1 MAKKTQSPPKSFEDG
16 MRELEAI
23 LSEMENGQIGL
34 EESLTR
40 YERGAFLIQHCRSVL
55 SAAQTQIEQLTRSP
69 DGEPRLAPVA
79 DDVAGGVDGKGRG

>member
-1 MAKKTQSPPKSFEDG
+1 MAKKTQAAPKSFEDG

-55 SAAQTQIEQLTRSP
+55 SAAQTQIEQMTRGP
-69 DGEPRLAPVA
+69 DNEPRVTAIVA
-79 DDVAGGVDGKGRG
+79 EEKSDSGSV

>member
-1 MAKKTQSPPKSFEDG
+1 MAKKTQPAPKSFEDG

-40 YERGAFLIQHCRSVL
+40 YERGSFLIQHCRAVL
-55 SAAQTQIEQLTRSP
+55 STAQTQIEQLSRSP
-69 DGEPRLAPVA
+69 EGEVRLTPLA
-79 DDVAGGVDGKGRG
+79 DDAGRTPGEDRA

>member
-1 MAKKTQSPPKSFEDG
+1 MAKKTQSAPKSFEDG

-40 YERGAFLIQHCRSVL
+40 YERGSFLIQHCRSVL
-55 SAAQTQIEQLTRSP
+55 SAAQTQIEQLTRTP
-69 DGEPRLAPVA
+69 DGEPRIVTIAAGDDNGTTA
-79 DDVAGGVDGKGRG
+79 DEKG